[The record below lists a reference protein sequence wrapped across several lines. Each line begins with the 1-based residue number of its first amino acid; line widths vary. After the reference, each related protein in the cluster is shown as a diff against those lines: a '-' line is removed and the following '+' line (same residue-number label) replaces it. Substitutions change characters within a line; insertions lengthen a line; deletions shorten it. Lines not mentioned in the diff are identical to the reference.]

1 MIQES
6 GGRVTDPMQVSE
18 CPYNTEYPSSSGAI
32 QDPEYSIKVGVQY
45 CADCVQQAEYES
57 PQDLEKL
64 KL

>member
-1 MIQES
+1 M
-6 GGRVTDPMQVSE
+6 TDPMQVSE